1 MEEAAPRRRGR
12 RPTADELALWQHAM
26 RGVRSARPEQAVPPP
41 SPPAVPP
48 PSSPPPP
55 SLPPAAAA
63 GPDPAP
69 PHRPRP
75 TQRLDPH
82 GPVDI
87 DRGSWRRL
95 RRGQYPVEGRLDL
108 HGMTQTQAH
117 DALRGFLGFSRAQ
130 GRRCVLVITG
140 RGALTG
146 GTLRAMT
153 PRWLD
158 EAPNRQN
165 VLAYATAQRHH
176 GGEGAIYVLL
186 RRGG

>member
-1 MEEAAPRRRGR
+1 MEEAAPKRRGR

-26 RGVRSARPEQAVPPP
+26 RGVRAARSEQAVPPP
-41 SPPAVPP
+41 SPPAAPQP
-48 PSSPPPP
+48 PSP
-55 SLPPAAAA
+55 PPAAAA
-63 GPDPAP
+63 RPDPAP
-69 PHRPRP
+69 PPHRPRPRP

-108 HGMTQTQAH
+108 HGMTQIQAH
-117 DALRGFLGFSRAQ
+117 DALQGFLGFSRARGQ
-130 GRRCVLVITG
+130 RCVLVITG
-140 RGALTG
+140 RGALSG

-186 RRGG
+186 RRSG

>member
-1 MEEAAPRRRGR
+1 MPEPAPV
-12 RPTADELALWQHAM
+12 PAT
-26 RGVRSARPEQAVPPP
+26 PPP
-41 SPPAVPP
+41 MPTTPP
-48 PSSPPPP
+48 P
-55 SLPPAAAA
+55 
-63 GPDPAP
+63 
-69 PHRPRP
+69 RQRQRP

-87 DRGSWRRL
+87 DRSSWRRL
-95 RRGQYPVEGRLDL
+95 RRGQYPVEARLDL
-108 HGMTQTQAH
+108 HGMTQVQAH

-158 EAPNRQN
+158 EPPTRES

-186 RRGG
+186 RRSG